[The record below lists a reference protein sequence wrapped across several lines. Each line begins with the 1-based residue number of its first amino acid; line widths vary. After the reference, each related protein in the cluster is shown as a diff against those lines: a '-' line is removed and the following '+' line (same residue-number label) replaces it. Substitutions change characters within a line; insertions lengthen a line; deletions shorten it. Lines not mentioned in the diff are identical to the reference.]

1 MDGYETTVLKASNRA
16 DQAVLWLV
24 TSIIVGAPFI
34 VCKDTEMLLPVI
46 GVSFITALITICTSR
61 SFSTAHLTW
70 GPKGVCYSEGLIKRT
85 ISFKEIGALTSRV
98 MLANKRNSAFIIVED
113 LGGREKF
120 RINTALFDE
129 TDINTFVRCIENNT
143 TARLTLAPMLELRE
157 KQDKRPFV
165 VDTDHIK
172 LTEPRR

>member
-16 DQAVLWLV
+16 DQAILWLV
-24 TSIIVGAPFI
+24 TGIIVGAPII
-34 VCKDTEMLLPVI
+34 VCKDSEMLLPAI
-46 GVSFITALITICTSR
+46 GFAFITALITICTSR

-85 ISFKEIGALTSRV
+85 ISFKEIGALTSRI
-98 MLANKRNSAFIIVED
+98 MLSNKRNSAFLIVED

-143 TARLTLAPMLELRE
+143 TARLTLAPMMELRE
-157 KQDKRPFV
+157 KQDKRLFV